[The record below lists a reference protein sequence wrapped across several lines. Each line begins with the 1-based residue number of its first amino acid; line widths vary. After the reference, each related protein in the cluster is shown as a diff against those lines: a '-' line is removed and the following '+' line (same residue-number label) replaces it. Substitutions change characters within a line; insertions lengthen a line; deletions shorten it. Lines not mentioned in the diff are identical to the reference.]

1 MRLLPP
7 SSQDHPSLLH
17 EPSFSSS
24 LHGAALDPCLPGP
37 AGPVLA
43 GLLDHVDEVGGVLD
57 LRQLLEVAVDLVVG
71 PGPKYALDKQLEN
84 NLGKAS

>member
-7 SSQDHPSLLH
+7 SSQDPPSPPPRSL
-17 EPSFSSS
+17 PSS

-57 LRQLLEVAVDLVVG
+57 LGQLLEVAVDLVVG
-71 PGPKYALDKQLEN
+71 PRPEYALDKQWLR
-84 NLGKAS
+84 